1 MSSELPRQI
10 LGWLIM
16 APRLIELE
24 DLSANDFPAGRHRQA
39 FEILSAI
46 WENDRPEEIPLAIFY
61 DRLGGDEPANFIN
74 ALFKGLQKPTPE
86 NFAAAVREMKRKSLE
101 ARILAKIERQAKT
114 GELDLEEVRG
124 DLAEYD
130 RLRDNRGGVN
140 IREQLMSGAAL
151 QALEVETAWSVEKL
165 VPARSITL
173 LHSPGGLGKTWFS
186 LGLANAVSR
195 GEPFLGLTTKRR
207 PVCYIDFENPLPL
220 LIDRARKLDIR
231 EVLFWHLSA
240 SIPPPKLD
248 TSANV
253 IYRQLPAG
261 SLIVFDTL
269 RAAHDGDENS
279 SQDMALVMGRLK
291 ELRELAFD
299 IFLIHHTAK
308 ANERLYKGSTAI
320 SDLADH
326 VLKLYRARSRGS
338 LEEVQDDGEPDPDSI
353 FVLATGK
360 TRFEPFHLYLTFNPG
375 AGGFSV
381 AEDPNLEALEAL
393 AGYIAGPGRGLN
405 QTDIIEWAKDS
416 LGGGRKENFIALLKR
431 GEREGR
437 WRSRKVQGTRGMKRI
452 YEPTS

>member
-1 MSSELPRQI
+1 MNSALPRQI

-24 DLSANDFPAGRHRQA
+24 EVVADDFPAGRLRQTFQA
-39 FEILSAI
+39 ISKLWEDDHPAEISLVV
-46 WENDRPEEIPLAIFY
+46 LA
-61 DRLGGDEPANFIN
+61 DRLGGDGAATFT
-74 ALFKGLQKPTPE
+74 ASLLDGLQEPTAE
-86 NFAAAVREMKRKSLE
+86 NFAAVVRESKRR
-101 ARILAKIERQAKT
+101 RISEKIVTTAERLGREHLKT
-114 GELDLEEVRG
+114 GAFDEAGFQQLVGLLECQ
-124 DLAEYD
+124 
-130 RLRDNRGGVN
+130 RDNRGNVN
-140 IREQLMSGAAL
+140 VNEQFVSGTAL
-151 QALEVETAWSVEKL
+151 QALEIETAWSVEKL
-165 VPARSITL
+165 VPSRSITL

-195 GEPFLGLTTKRR
+195 GEPLLGLATKRR

-220 LIDRARKLDIR
+220 LIDRTRKLDIR

-248 TSANV
+248 TSAHV

-291 ELRELAFD
+291 ELRELGFD

-326 VLKLYRARSRGS
+326 VLKLYRTRKGS
-338 LEEVQDDGEPDPDSI
+338 LEEIQDEGEPDPDAT

-360 TRFEPFHLYLTFNPG
+360 TRFEPFHLYLSFDPR

-381 AEDPNLEALEAL
+381 AEDPNLEALEAI

-405 QTDIIEWAKDS
+405 QTDVIEWAKDS
-416 LGGGRKENFIALLKR
+416 LGGGRRENFVDLLKR

-437 WRSRKVQGTRGMKRI
+437 WRSRKNGRKRI
-452 YEPTS
+452 YEPAN